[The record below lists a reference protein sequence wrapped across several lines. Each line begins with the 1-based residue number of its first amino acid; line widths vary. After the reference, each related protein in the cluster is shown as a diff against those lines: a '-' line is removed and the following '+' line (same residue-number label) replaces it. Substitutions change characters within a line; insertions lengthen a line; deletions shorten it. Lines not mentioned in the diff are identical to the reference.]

1 MTFVSRKIDL
11 TNESVNVILSKTF
24 NLRVIFKEEFCQEYR
39 HRRLNV
45 IYERSIDEDSS
56 QSVFGQYPD

>member
-11 TNESVNVILSKTF
+11 TNESVNVILCKTF
-24 NLRVIFKEEFCQEYR
+24 NLRAIFKEEFCQEYR